1 MIRHGKRILIVI
13 ASVGVIACTSRP
25 PSGQSAR
32 RSLRGVRWELVDV
45 AGRPVVGDVEHRPY
59 LELAPDSA
67 RFAGSTGCNRL
78 TGPFTF
84 TGATIHFGAAAT
96 TRMACLD
103 AAINQQEQAL
113 LAALSETDSYQ
124 IVNDTLQLAR
134 GAATLARFA
143 AAAPR

>member
-1 MIRHGKRILIVI
+1 MIRHGKRILII
-13 ASVGVIACTSRP
+13 ASVGVIACSSHS

-45 AGRPVVGDVEHRPY
+45 AGRPVVG
-59 LELAPDSA
+59 
-67 RFAGSTGCNRL
+67 STGCNRL

-84 TGATIHFGAAAT
+84 TGTTIHFGAAAT
-96 TRMACLD
+96 TRMACLE
-103 AAINQQEQAL
+103 AANNEQEQAV

-124 IVNDTLQLAR
+124 IVKDTLNLAR
-134 GAATLARFA
+134 GTATLARFV